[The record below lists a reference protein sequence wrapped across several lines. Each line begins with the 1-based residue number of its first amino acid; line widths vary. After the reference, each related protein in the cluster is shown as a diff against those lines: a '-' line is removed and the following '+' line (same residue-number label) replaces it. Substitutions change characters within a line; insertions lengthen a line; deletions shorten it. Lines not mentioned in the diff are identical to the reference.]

1 MFKSIVFTF
10 LMLLLIF
17 VSGAQSLDISD
28 EFKEEANIYE
38 KVYDA
43 PLKLDNGEEID
54 FSTLYAKKPVLLA
67 LIFTRC
73 AGICNP
79 FLIQLKEN
87 LQFKTGSGDFN
98 VLVLS
103 FDPRDSR
110 EDMELLCSRLGLEN
124 NEQWIFA
131 VTREISQL
139 TESVG
144 FYPVW
149 DSTRSQ
155 FDHDAMLVGINTEGY
170 ITKKLIGLRN
180 KPDLT
185 RMINSVN
192 NVFSASYRLPGKNRL
207 FSCFNYN
214 PETGKNTPGLGLLVL
229 TLPAVLT
236 VLLVAGVSYFA
247 RRSNSGNSS
256 S

>member
-10 LMLLLIF
+10 LIFSLIF
-17 VSGAQSLDISD
+17 VSGAQSQELSD
-28 EFKEEANIYE
+28 EFKEESNIYE

-43 PLKLDNGEEID
+43 PLAINGEKELD
-54 FSTLYAKKPVLLA
+54 FSQLYAKKPVLLA

-87 LQFKTGSGDFN
+87 LQFKNGPKNFN

-103 FDPRDSR
+103 FDPRDSH
-110 EDMELLCSRLGLEN
+110 EDMDLLCTRLGLEN
-124 NEQWIFA
+124 NEQWIFS
-131 VTREISQL
+131 TSGDIEQL

-170 ITKKLIGLRN
+170 ITKKLIR
-180 KPDLT
+180 
-185 RMINSVN
+185 
-192 NVFSASYRLPGKNRL
+192 
-207 FSCFNYN
+207 
-214 PETGKNTPGLGLLVL
+214 
-229 TLPAVLT
+229 
-236 VLLVAGVSYFA
+236 
-247 RRSNSGNSS
+247 
-256 S
+256 

>member
-10 LMLLLIF
+10 LIFSLIF
-17 VSGAQSLDISD
+17 VTDVQSQNLSD
-28 EFKEEANIYE
+28 EFKEESNIYE

-43 PLKLDNGEEID
+43 PLKVGEEELD
-54 FSTLYAKKPVLLA
+54 FSQLFARKPVLLA

-87 LQFKTGSGDFN
+87 LQFKSNTENFN

-110 EDMELLCSRLGLEN
+110 DDMELLCTRLGLEN

-131 VTREISQL
+131 TTGEIDQL

-180 KPDLT
+180 KPDLAQ
-185 RMINSVN
+185 MINSVN
-192 NVFSASYRLPGKNRL
+192 NVFSASYRLPGKSQL

-236 VLLVAGVSYFA
+236 LFLVAGVSYFA
-247 RRSNSGNSS
+247 RRNTSGNSRS
-256 S
+256 

>member
-10 LMLLLIF
+10 LIF
-17 VSGAQSLDISD
+17 SLVFVTDVQSQNLSD
-28 EFKEEANIYE
+28 EFKEESNIYE

-43 PLKLDNGEEID
+43 PLKVGEEELD
-54 FSTLYAKKPVLLA
+54 FSQLFARKPVLLA

-87 LQFKTGSGDFN
+87 LQFKSNTENFN

-110 EDMELLCSRLGLEN
+110 DDMELLCTRLGLEN

-131 VTREISQL
+131 TTGEIDQL

-180 KPDLT
+180 KPDLAQ
-185 RMINSVN
+185 MINSVN
-192 NVFSASYRLPGKNRL
+192 NVFSASYRLPGKSQL

-236 VLLVAGVSYFA
+236 LFLVAGVSYFA
-247 RRSNSGNSS
+247 RRNTSGNSRS
-256 S
+256 

>member
-10 LMLLLIF
+10 LMFFLIF
-17 VSGAQSLDISD
+17 VSAAQSPDLSD

-38 KVYDA
+38 KAYDA
-43 PLKLDNGEEID
+43 PLKLEDGKDLD
-54 FSTLYAKKPVLLA
+54 FSKLYAKKPVLLA

-87 LQFKTGSGDFN
+87 LQFKANKENFN

-110 EDMELLCSRLGLEN
+110 EDMDLLCTRLGLEE

-131 VTREISQL
+131 TTDEINEL

-185 RMINSVN
+185 LMINSVN
-192 NVFSASYRLPGKNRL
+192 NVFSASYRLPGKSRL

-229 TLPAVLT
+229 TLPAFLT
-236 VLLVAGVSYFA
+236 VLLVAGVNFFT
-247 RRSNSGNSS
+247 RRNTL
-256 S
+256 

>member
-1 MFKSIVFTF
+1 MFKSIVFAC
-10 LMLLLIF
+10 LIF
-17 VSGAQSLDISD
+17 SFVFATDAQSQEPSD
-28 EFKEEANIYE
+28 GFKEEFNIYE

-43 PLKLDNGEEID
+43 PLKIKEEELD
-54 FSTLYAKKPVLLA
+54 FSQLYAKKPVLLA
-67 LIFTRC
+67 LIFTGC

-87 LQFKTGSGDFN
+87 LQFKSNTDNFN

-110 EDMELLCSRLGLEN
+110 DDMDLLCSRLGLEN
-124 NEQWIFA
+124 NKQWLFA
-131 VTREISQL
+131 TSGEIKQL

-180 KPDLT
+180 KPDLAL
-185 RMINSVN
+185 MINSVN
-192 NVFSASYRLPGKNRL
+192 NIYSASYRLPGKSQL

-236 VLLVAGVSYFA
+236 LFLVAGVSWFA
-247 RRSNSGNSS
+247 RRNTSGSS
-256 S
+256 RS